1 MENRRIISY
10 ALFILGVVIFLALGL
25 GAGQWGT
32 GVGLGLVLGIAG
44 IIFYR
49 RGK

>member
-1 MENRRIISY
+1 MENRRIMSY
-10 ALFILGVVIFLALGL
+10 ALFILGVVIFLILGL

-32 GVGLGLVLGIAG
+32 GILLGLVLGIAG